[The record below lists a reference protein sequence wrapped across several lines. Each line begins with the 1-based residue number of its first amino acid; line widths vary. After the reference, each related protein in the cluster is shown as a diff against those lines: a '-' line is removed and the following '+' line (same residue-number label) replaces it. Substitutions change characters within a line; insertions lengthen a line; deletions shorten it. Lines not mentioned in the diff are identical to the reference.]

1 MIFKTIIFILI
12 KFVIMYFYDTIKQL
26 LVLNQIPT
34 LFVLCEFSLGSMN
47 IFIYLF

>member
-26 LVLNQIPT
+26 LVLKKTLT
-34 LFVLCEFSLGSMN
+34 LFVLVNLVQLVCT
-47 IFIYLF
+47 YLFIFF